1 MNTREAVKGDV
12 LKLLDIITTYKVLKL
27 EQLIAVIKD
36 KKDNVRRTVI
46 KLLEQ
51 TDRIF
56 VKNDL
61 VSSEENW
68 AKNYDRGIILAF
80 WVLLDFQSEW
90 IFHTTS
96 VFPAKIEF
104 ITENGFFDIIVA
116 EKGQENL
123 LNVFFNKHSDK
134 SVQHF
139 VVVESEAQMNKIEF
153 PGIKCFCIVN
163 EYGKVDYYK

>member
-1 MNTREAVKGDV
+1 MTSRETVTGDA

-36 KKDNVRRTVI
+36 KKENVRRTII
-46 KLLEQ
+46 KLLER

-56 VKNDL
+56 IKDDL
-61 VSSEENW
+61 VSSTENLT
-68 AKNYDRGIILAF
+68 KNYDRGIIIAF

-90 IFHTTS
+90 VFHTTS

-104 ITENGFFDIIVA
+104 ITENGLFDIIVA

-123 LNVFFNKHSDK
+123 LNIFFNKHSEN
-134 SVQHF
+134 SVKHF
-139 VVVESEAQMNKIEF
+139 VVVESEDQMNKIEF
-153 PGIKCFCIVN
+153 PGIKCFCMVN
-163 EYGKVDYYK
+163 ENGKVDYYQ